1 MVSKVVKKLK
11 VGETVNLAKS
21 MVATGQHLV
30 GVILAPL
37 EDHSIMKK
45 QQTFGGRR
53 EG

>member
-1 MVSKVVKKLK
+1 
-11 VGETVNLAKS
+11 

-30 GVILAPL
+30 GVILVPL